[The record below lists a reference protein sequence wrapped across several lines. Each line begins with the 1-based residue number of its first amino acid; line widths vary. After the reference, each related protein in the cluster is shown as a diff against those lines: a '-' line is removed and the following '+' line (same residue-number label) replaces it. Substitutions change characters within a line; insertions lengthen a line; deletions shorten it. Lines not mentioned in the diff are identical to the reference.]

1 MGIIFCFR
9 KPCGTKKI
17 WLHKLK
23 QVLLQQKGAEL
34 THVYKERACKRIFG
48 NSYQRQQV
56 DYIKK
61 YVMTAID
68 EYDDFCREYVVPQ
81 LEDDAVNG
89 RWRGTIPSCFKVKK
103 GVDQYIIY
111 YDYRV
116 ENYMD
121 LQLGLWGV

>member
-1 MGIIFCFR
+1 M
-9 KPCGTKKI
+9 
-17 WLHKLK
+17 HKLK

-48 NSYQRQQV
+48 NGYQRQQV

-89 RWRGTIPSCFKVKK
+89 NKNT
-103 GVDQYIIY
+103 
-111 YDYRV
+111 
-116 ENYMD
+116 
-121 LQLGLWGV
+121 